1 MLMKTVFVTGATGNM
16 GWPLLK
22 RLVGRQDIR
31 LVVLA
36 SPKDRRI
43 ELLKE
48 MERKGQLSIVCAD
61 VCDRLALDEPVGT
74 ADIIIHMAAVVSPA
88 ADRLPELAM
97 EVNLNG
103 TRNLLAAIKAQG
115 REASVK
121 LVFIGSV
128 AETGDRRP
136 PLHWGRVGD
145 PVKPAMFD
153 AYALSKLRAEREVV
167 ESGLSYWVSLR
178 QTGIMHKGLLSV
190 RDGIIFHQPL
200 NNCMEWISDEDSAA
214 MLEHI
219 IDSDLP
225 EVFWRHIYNVGG
237 GEKCRLTY
245 YEFMELLYK
254 TIGIRD
260 IIKVME
266 PSWFALGNFH
276 GQYYLDSDILED
288 FLHFRSESPKDF
300 AKRIRRQLPVG
311 IRLSGMLGPSPVKRG
326 MSSISSN
333 KGGSLQWM
341 REKEGEKIDAFYG
354 SMGSLKLIPG
364 WETWIPVRSTRESEK
379 LLLSHGYDEGKGLE
393 AIDFNDLKE
402 IAVFRGGRLLSGGYD
417 GDLWRKLNW
426 ECPLGHRFEAS
437 PGLIAHG
444 GHFCPVCDG
453 NWSEYD
459 RLSALS
465 PFFRQVYEPLRLN
478 K

>member
-1 MLMKTVFVTGATGNM
+1 MKNVFITGATGNM
-16 GWPLLK
+16 GWPLIK
-22 RLVGRQDIR
+22 RLLGRKDIS
-31 LVVLA
+31 LIVLA
-36 SPKDRRI
+36 SPKDKKI
-43 ELLKE
+43 EILNE
-48 MERKGQLSIVCAD
+48 MSRKGLLRIVCAD
-61 VCDRLALDEPVGT
+61 VCDKEALIEPVGSS
-74 ADIIIHMAAVVSPA
+74 DIIIHMAAIVSPL

-103 TRNLLAAIKAQG
+103 TKNILSVIKDQG
-115 REASVK
+115 REDSVK
-121 LVFIGSV
+121 LVFIGSI

-153 AYALSKLRAEREVV
+153 TYALSKLRAEREVA
-167 ESGLSYWVSLR
+167 ESGLKFWVSLR

-200 NNCMEWISDEDSAA
+200 NNCMEWISDEDSAT

-219 IDSDLP
+219 IDYDLP
-225 EVFWRHIYNVGG
+225 EGFWKHIYNVGG

-245 YEFMELLYK
+245 YEFMEMLYRS
-254 TIGIRD
+254 IGIRD

-276 GQYYLDSDILED
+276 GQYYLDSDILEG
-288 FLHFRSESPKDF
+288 FLHFRSESAVDF
-300 AKRIRRQLPVG
+300 AKRIRRRLPIG
-311 IRLSGMLGPSPVKRG
+311 IRLSGMFGPSPVKRG
-326 MSSISSN
+326 MSSISTN

-341 REKEGEKIDAFYG
+341 KKQDGEKIDAFYG

-364 WETWIPVRSTRESEK
+364 WETWTPARSTRESEK
-379 LLLSHGYDEGKGLE
+379 IILSHGYDEGKGLE
-393 AIDFNDLKE
+393 AIDFNDLQGL
-402 IAVFRGGRLLSGGYD
+402 ADFRGGKLLSEGYD
-417 GDLWRKLNW
+417 GDLWKKLKW

-437 PGLIAHG
+437 PGLIVHG

-453 NWSEYD
+453 NWEEYD
-459 RLSALS
+459 SISASS
-465 PFFRQVYEPLRLN
+465 PFFRQVYEPLKLN

>member
-1 MLMKTVFVTGATGNM
+1 MKNVFVTGGTGNM
-16 GWPLLK
+16 GRPLIR
-22 RLVGRQDIR
+22 RLSSRQDIN
-31 LVVLA
+31 LTVLA
-36 SPKDRRI
+36 SPKDRHLEVLR
-43 ELLKE
+43 E
-48 MERKGQLSIVCAD
+48 MSRKGQLSIVCAD
-61 VCDRLALDEPVGT
+61 VCDKDALREPVRNS
-74 ADIIIHMAAVVSPA
+74 DFIIHMAAIVSPA

-97 EVNLNG
+97 EVNYNG
-103 TRNLLAAIKAQG
+103 TRNLISAIKDEG
-115 REASVK
+115 REDSVK

-145 PVKPAMFD
+145 PVKPARFD
-153 AYALSKLRAEREVV
+153 TYALSKLRAEREVA
-167 ESGLSYWVSLR
+167 ESGLRYWVSLR

-200 NNCMEWISDEDSAA
+200 NNCMEWISDEDSAD
-214 MLEHI
+214 MLLKI
-219 IDSDLP
+219 IDLDLP
-225 EVFWRHIYNVGG
+225 DRFWKRIYNVGG

-254 TIGIRD
+254 TVGIKD

-288 FLHFRSESPKDF
+288 FLHFRSESAEDF
-300 AKRIRRQLPVG
+300 AKRIQRQLPVA
-311 IRLSGMLGPSPVKRG
+311 IRLSGMFGPSTVKRG

-341 REKEGEKIDAFYG
+341 RNKEGTKIDAFYG
-354 SMGSLKLIPG
+354 SLSSLREIPG
-364 WETWIPVRSTRESEK
+364 WETWIPMRGTREAEK
-379 LLLSHGYDEGKGLE
+379 VLLSHGYDETKGLE
-393 AIDFNDLKE
+393 GIDYNDLKE
-402 IAVFRGGRLLSGGYD
+402 IAAFRGGHLISESYD
-417 GDLWRKLNW
+417 NDLWSKLIW

-437 PGLIAHG
+437 TGLVAHG
-444 GHFCPVCDG
+444 GHFCPACDG

-459 RLSALS
+459 RISGLN

-478 K
+478 R

>member
-1 MLMKTVFVTGATGNM
+1 MKNVFVTGGTGNM
-16 GWPLLK
+16 GWPLIR
-22 RLVGRQDIR
+22 RLSLRQDIR
-31 LVVLA
+31 LTVLA

-43 ELLKE
+43 ESLME
-48 MERKGQLSIVCAD
+48 MSRKGQLGIVCAD
-61 VCDRLALDEPVGT
+61 VCDKDALREPVRN
-74 ADIIIHMAAVVSPA
+74 ADFIIHMAAVVSPA
-88 ADRLPELAM
+88 ADKLPELAM
-97 EVNLNG
+97 EVNYNG
-103 TRNLLAAIKAQG
+103 TRNLISAIKDEG
-115 REASVK
+115 REDSVK

-145 PVKPAMFD
+145 PVKPARFD
-153 AYALSKLRAEREVV
+153 TYALSKLRAEREVA
-167 ESGLSYWVSLR
+167 ESGLRYWVSLR

-200 NNCMEWISDEDSAA
+200 NNCMEWISDEDSAD
-214 MLEHI
+214 MLLNI
-219 IDSDLP
+219 IDVDLP
-225 EVFWRHIYNVGG
+225 ERFWKRIYNVGG

-254 TIGIRD
+254 TIGIKD

-288 FLHFRSESPKDF
+288 FLHFRSESAEDF
-300 AKRIRRQLPVG
+300 VKRIQRQLPVA
-311 IRLSGMLGPSPVKRG
+311 IRLSGMFGPSTVKRG

-341 REKEGEKIDAFYG
+341 RKKEGAKIDAFYG
-354 SMGSLKLIPG
+354 SLSSLTKIPG
-364 WETWIPVRSTRESEK
+364 WETWIPMRGTREADK
-379 LLLSHGYDEGKGLE
+379 VLLSHGYDEKKGLE
-393 AIDFNDLKE
+393 AIDYNDLNE
-402 IAVFRGGRLLSGGYD
+402 IAAFRGGHLLSGEYD
-417 GDLWRKLNW
+417 GDLWKKLKW

-437 PGLIAHG
+437 PGLVAHG
-444 GHFCPVCDG
+444 GHFCPLCDG

-459 RLSALS
+459 RISSLNQ
-465 PFFRQVYEPLRLN
+465 FFRQVYEPLRLN
-478 K
+478 R